1 MTQIGAQLYTI
12 REHTKTVADIARS
25 MERIRDIGYEAVQ
38 ISAFGPADDREVA
51 GIMQDCGLTV
61 AATHV
66 SWPALIEDT
75 AAVIDTH
82 HTWDCRHVAIGGLPP
97 DYRSLEG
104 IDRFIDELRPVAA
117 TLRAEGLD
125 FSYHNHSHELVRL
138 GGKTLLERLYETA
151 SPDDLKAE
159 IDLYWITAGGGDPAH
174 WVRMLGRRQPLLHL
188 KDMAVLPDRTQRFA
202 EVGEGNLNWPA
213 ILDAARE
220 VGVEWYL
227 VEQDNCYGEDPFT
240 CLETSLRNMRAM
252 GLR

>member
-138 GGKTLLERLYETA
+138 GGKTLLERQSVQRTCFRG
-151 SPDDLKAE
+151 
-159 IDLYWITAGGGDPAH
+159 IDECEDSVCKPARH
-174 WVRMLGRRQPLLHL
+174 LSILL
-188 KDMAVLPDRTQRFA
+188 
-202 EVGEGNLNWPA
+202 
-213 ILDAARE
+213 
-220 VGVEWYL
+220 
-227 VEQDNCYGEDPFT
+227 
-240 CLETSLRNMRAM
+240 S
-252 GLR
+252 